1 MTKKAKVDDGNTN
14 SGGGSDIE
22 RMNQQREEDQ
32 DQGDYEEPGEDKV
45 TDQVEM
51 MWLTNDEEF
60 KEDLNELPEP
70 QIEDENIER
79 FWSMLENQGNTE
91 AIMSLAT

>member
-1 MTKKAKVDDGNTN
+1 
-14 SGGGSDIE
+14 
-22 RMNQQREEDQ
+22 
-32 DQGDYEEPGEDKV
+32 
-45 TDQVEM
+45 M

-70 QIEDENIER
+70 QREDENIKR

-91 AIMSLAT
+91 AIMSLATGDDISTKATLLKRKNSESDVLTPIQS